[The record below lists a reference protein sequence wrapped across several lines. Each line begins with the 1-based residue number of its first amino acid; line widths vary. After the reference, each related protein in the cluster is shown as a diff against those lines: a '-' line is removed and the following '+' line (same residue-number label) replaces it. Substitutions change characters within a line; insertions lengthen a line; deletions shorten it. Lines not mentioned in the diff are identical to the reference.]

1 MQEVRVESLDGLEV
15 RADELRLSVN
25 AGRLRIVFPKQV
37 WDHVLVS
44 AENSEEPA
52 AAELEE
58 LRDLRERL
66 RAHAREQG
74 FESALEMVGTGEP
87 GLDYDLV
94 LRPAGLL
101 AVTTGYLFAPTV
113 GQDLM
118 STLKIRL
125 KGDTFVEQA
134 YAIGAVATEDALAA
148 GDDNLKALSVRG
160 RRCSTSRFEMAPE
173 LWQVLSEDLGWE
185 NVETFVTGGGA

>member
-15 RADELRLSVN
+15 RAGELRLSAN
-25 AGRLRIVFPKQV
+25 AGRLSIVFPKEV
-37 WDHVLVS
+37 WDHVLTS
-44 AENSEEPA
+44 AETADEPD

-58 LRDLRERL
+58 LYDLKDRL
-66 RAHAREQG
+66 KTHAEEQG
-74 FESALEMVGTGEP
+74 FETALEGVGTGEP

-94 LRPAGLL
+94 LRPSGLL
-101 AVTTGYLFAPTV
+101 AVTTGYLFAAVV
-113 GQDLM
+113 GADLM
-118 STLKIRL
+118 PKLRARL
-125 KGDTFVEQA
+125 AQDTFVEQA

-173 LWQVLSEDLGWE
+173 LWQVLFEELGWE
-185 NVETFVTGGGA
+185 NVETFVTGGGV

>member
-15 RADELRLSVN
+15 RAGELRLSAN

-44 AENSEEPA
+44 AETSEEPS

-58 LRDLRERL
+58 LHYLRERL
-66 RAHAREQG
+66 RSHAQKQG
-74 FESALEMVGTGEP
+74 FESALEGVGTGEP

-101 AVTTGYLFAPTV
+101 AVTTGYLFAPAV

-118 STLKIRL
+118 TRL
-125 KGDTFVEQA
+125 KTRLEADTFVEQA
-134 YAIGAVATEDALAA
+134 YAIRAAATEDALAA

-160 RRCSTSRFEMAPE
+160 RCCSTSRFEMAHE
-173 LWQVLSEDLGWE
+173 LWQVLYEELGWE
-185 NVETFVTGGGA
+185 NVETFVTDGGV